1 MHFKDHTTNENNNY
15 YFKNYFKN
23 LILYFSFLLLSIL
36 PLFFMTYV
44 KAINFKKLLIN
55 LIFILLL
62 FYLSIN
68 FSIISTIGEMD
79 FGFLNK
85 YIPAYLFQFIIY
97 CSLFFTINDF

>member
-68 FSIISTIGEMD
+68 FSIISTIGEMV
-79 FGFLNK
+79 GF
-85 YIPAYLFQFIIY
+85 
-97 CSLFFTINDF
+97 